1 MIWKRFELSLQAKSS
16 THPNAASWTRSTLE
30 KSVNHI
36 TRKFWIDSH
45 GHRWIVYCAG
55 AVLVAMVREELDV
68 REVA

>member
-1 MIWKRFELSLQAKSS
+1 M
-16 THPNAASWTRSTLE
+16 
-30 KSVNHI
+30 NHI